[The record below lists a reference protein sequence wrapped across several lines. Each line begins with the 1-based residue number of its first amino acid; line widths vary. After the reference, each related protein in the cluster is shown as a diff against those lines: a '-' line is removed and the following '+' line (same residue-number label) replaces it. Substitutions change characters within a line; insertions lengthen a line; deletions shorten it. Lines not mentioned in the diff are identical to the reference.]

1 MYVQSVK
8 AGGAAARA
16 GVRANDVIKR
26 VNGRLVTGDN
36 HTDVVNLIQGEQSLE
51 GSTALKKLR
60 SSCFGSP
67 FKMRSLPHHGFG
79 LR

>member
-36 HTDVVNLIQGEQSLE
+36 HTDVVNLIQGEQSCWPVLE
-51 GSTALKKLR
+51 L
-60 SSCFGSP
+60 
-67 FKMRSLPHHGFG
+67 
-79 LR
+79 